1 MWELRVCVGGSGG
14 LLARRSDR
22 EWISEGRIF
31 LRRQEGWRLGWVS
44 SGSSSD
50 TEDYLEQVM
59 FRTSNQK
66 AAGGLALVAEAVV
79 KQQRMW

>member
-44 SGSSSD
+44 SGSSSG
-50 TEDYLEQVM
+50 TEDCLNRLCSVHQI
-59 FRTSNQK
+59 QK
-66 AAGGLALVAEAVV
+66 IR
-79 KQQRMW
+79 KQQEGWHW

>member
-1 MWELRVCVGGSGG
+1 M
-14 LLARRSDR
+14 
-22 EWISEGRIF
+22 
-31 LRRQEGWRLGWVS
+31 S